1 MDMSEFTMD
10 DLRQV
15 MQEAAGENRHLEGDV
30 LDQQFTELGYDSLA
44 LLEAAARVE
53 RSRGVQIGDD
63 DIADVGTPRDFIQ
76 LVNGRQAS
84 ASV

>member
-1 MDMSEFTMD
+1 MAMSEFTMD
-10 DLRQV
+10 DLRRV

-30 LDQQFTELGYDSLA
+30 LDQPFTELGYDSLA

-53 RSRGVQIGDD
+53 RSFGVQIGDD

-76 LVNGRQAS
+76 LVNDRLAS

>member
-1 MDMSEFTMD
+1 MSEFTMD
-10 DLRQV
+10 DLRRV

-30 LDQQFTELGYDSLA
+30 LDQPFTELGYDSLA

-53 RSRGVQIGDD
+53 RSFGVQIGDD

-76 LVNGRQAS
+76 LFNDRLAS
-84 ASV
+84 TSV

>member
-1 MDMSEFTMD
+1 MTEFTMD
-10 DLRQV
+10 DLRRV

-30 LDQQFTELGYDSLA
+30 LDQPFTELGYDSLA

-53 RSRGVQIGDD
+53 RSSGVQIGDD

-76 LVNGRQAS
+76 LVNSRLAQAS
-84 ASV
+84 V

>member
-1 MDMSEFTMD
+1 MSEFTMD
-10 DLRQV
+10 DLRRV

-30 LDQQFTELGYDSLA
+30 LDQPFAELGYDSLA

-53 RSRGVQIGDD
+53 RSSGVQIGDD
-63 DIADVGTPRDFIQ
+63 DIADVSTPRDFIQ
-76 LVNGRQAS
+76 LVNDRLAS

>member
-1 MDMSEFTMD
+1 MSEFTMD
-10 DLRQV
+10 DLRRV

-30 LDQQFTELGYDSLA
+30 LDQPFTELGYDSLA

-53 RSRGVQIGDD
+53 RSFGVQIGDD
-63 DIADVGTPRDFIQ
+63 DIADVSTPRDFIQ
-76 LVNGRQAS
+76 LVNDRLAS